1 MLSLHKVASDNKTR
15 LNLEKSIYFII
26 KKDTK
31 SLIYDISAL
40 QQSTPFMISAFIRE
54 YFMTLSQVIVDPG
67 NLVKNTTLKYT
78 LLAMRKFIR
87 EFSFYS

>member
-1 MLSLHKVASDNKTR
+1 M
-15 LNLEKSIYFII
+15 
-26 KKDTK
+26 
-31 SLIYDISAL
+31 SAL

-87 EFSFYS
+87 EFSFYSEDSQFLTSIGSKPKSKNYLDLRAVCHTAYV